1 MDIQFCQDPFAV
13 ATYICDYLMKT
24 EDVMKELFKAA
35 LKENPSL
42 QQKDKQNLLKTIY
55 LTHRQVGLCEAIYRL
70 IPSMKKKDSNNT
82 TTFVSSGFPQN
93 RCSFVS
99 KFREESE
106 DEDELETDNWETQD
120 HRWEQNDRIEDEHS
134 NGVMENNALQSIEGY
149 NLGNQR
155 NKKMG
160 SSNPK
165 VEEEIFLKDGQG
177 EKYKRAISNQEK
189 YQSRP
194 KSLEKMCLA
203 QFAISYRL
211 GKPSKNIEM
220 KDNCS
225 IKRGQINLI
234 DGDTELPY
242 QICLEPQR

>member
-24 EDVMKELFKAA
+24 EDGMTELFKAA

-70 IPSMKKKDSNNT
+70 IPSMKMKDSNIT

-120 HRWEQNDRIEDEHS
+120 HRWEQNDRIEDERS
-134 NGVMENNALQSIEGY
+134 NGVIKNNSFQYAGIAEGSFHLKSTNFCKKNQKKMFKTALQCTGY
-149 NLGNQR
+149 
-155 NKKMG
+155 
-160 SSNPK
+160 
-165 VEEEIFLKDGQG
+165 VF
-177 EKYKRAISNQEK
+177 
-189 YQSRP
+189 
-194 KSLEKMCLA
+194 CL
-203 QFAISYRL
+203 FF
-211 GKPSKNIEM
+211 
-220 KDNCS
+220 NC
-225 IKRGQINLI
+225 G
-234 DGDTELPY
+234 
-242 QICLEPQR
+242 